1 MVIPDAVV
9 HHVGSAS
16 SGGQHSDFSVYH
28 GHRNLIWTFFK
39 NMPGALFWILLPM
52 HLLLN
57 IAVGGEWGGQKG
69 IDPAAFP
76 ARMEVDYVRVYQQA
90 PGAKK

>member
-1 MVIPDAVV
+1 
-9 HHVGSAS
+9 
-16 SGGQHSDFSVYH
+16 
-28 GHRNLIWTFFK
+28 
-39 NMPGALFWILLPM
+39 M